1 MYNNSILYCWGR
13 VYVWGKEGQRH
24 VEAERKKLE
33 GRGEGMGK
41 GKEGG
46 EEEKEGEN
54 SHRADLD
61 RNKHGFIWAMETFDA
76 CFDNQLFHSAC
87 QCP

>member
-1 MYNNSILYCWGR
+1 MEERGIER
-13 VYVWGKEGQRH
+13 RR
-24 VEAERKKLE
+24 ERK
-33 GRGEGMGK
+33 GGRRGEGMGK

-46 EEEKEGEN
+46 EKGEREN

-61 RNKHGFIWAMETFDA
+61 RNMHGSIWAMETSDT